1 MPLLNYTT
9 TIQAA
14 KTVNEITEIL
24 RKHHASAII
33 QNYNNDSIESLSFEV
48 QTQHGAAHILLP
60 VNIEAV
66 YKVMQREYNTGHIPH
81 RLICREQAIRIA
93 WRILKDWVEAQM
105 AILDT
110 EMVKMEQIFLPYI
123 IHQSGLT
130 LFEVFENRKML
141 TTGETNE

>member
-60 VNIEAV
+60 VNGFALQVPLAPKVRQLPQKSIKKEAT
-66 YKVMQREYNTGHIPH
+66 K
-81 RLICREQAIRIA
+81 
-93 WRILKDWVEAQM
+93 
-105 AILDT
+105 
-110 EMVKMEQIFLPYI
+110 
-123 IHQSGLT
+123 
-130 LFEVFENRKML
+130 
-141 TTGETNE
+141 